1 MTSTEA
7 WWRDKTSMTLSGLVV
22 GGLWSEARF
31 CGLRNLWRREER
43 EGRRPRKKRGER
55 ETTAEEEERDDGD
68 GVGVGRREREK
79 KRVGRREREKKKKN
93 EISEN
98 FEKNRVGKLF

>member
-31 CGLRNLWRREER
+31 CGLRNLWRV
-43 EGRRPRKKRGER
+43 GLVSLWRGVC
-55 ETTAEEEERDDGD
+55 EEEE
-68 GVGVGRREREK
+68 EEA
-79 KRVGRREREKKKKN
+79 
-93 EISEN
+93 
-98 FEKNRVGKLF
+98 